1 MQLPRTCVETC
12 LRCGWINVS
21 LLNEVTWIEVQ
32 ELDTLKLNVV
42 DIKVF

>member
-1 MQLPRTCVETC
+1 M
-12 LRCGWINVS
+12 S

-32 ELDTLKLNVV
+32 DTLDTLKLNVV